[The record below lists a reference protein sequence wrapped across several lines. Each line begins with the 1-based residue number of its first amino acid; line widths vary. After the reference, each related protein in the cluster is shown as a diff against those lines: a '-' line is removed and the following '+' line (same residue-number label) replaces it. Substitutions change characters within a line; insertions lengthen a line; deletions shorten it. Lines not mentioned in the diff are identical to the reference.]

1 VTATLS
7 PSTRQDAIAAATT
20 GTWDLVVVGGGVTGA
35 GVALDA
41 AARGLS
47 VVLLEAGD
55 LAVGTSSR
63 SGKTMHGGLRYLEQ
77 LNFSLVFGA
86 LRERDLT
93 IKTLARIINAGFGR
107 IQFTPDLMPSDITGT
122 NVFNMASSNFNLRR
136 GPVFTDLLLADE
148 INRTPPK
155 TQAALLE
162 AMEERQVTIDGEA
175 HALSPLFT
183 VLATENPIEYE
194 GTYPL
199 PEAQLDRFL
208 LKILLAYPSLEEE
221 QQVIAR
227 WDAGFNARRLDQVD
241 IQPLSDPA
249 AISQCRAEVR
259 NMRVEPGV
267 QHYIVDIVR
276 RTRDHAAAHYG
287 ASPRA
292 AVALLLCSKALSA
305 IRGRDFSTPDDV
317 RDVARPVLRHRLT
330 LRAEAELDGATPDS
344 VITDI
349 LQSAEV
355 PR

>member
-1 VTATLS
+1 MPEYVSNTIAHVTGELRKVIVGQDEPIEQILVALLAEGHALIEGVPGTAKTLTVKTLS
-7 PSTRQDAIAAATT
+7 
-20 GTWDLVVVGGGVTGA
+20 
-35 GVALDA
+35 
-41 AARGLS
+41 
-47 VVLLEAGD
+47 
-55 LAVGTSSR
+55 
-63 SGKTMHGGLRYLEQ
+63 
-77 LNFSLVFGA
+77 
-86 LRERDLT
+86 
-93 IKTLARIINAGFGR
+93 RILNAGFGR

-122 NVFNMASSNFNLRR
+122 NVFNVAESSFSLRR
-136 GPVFTDLLLADE
+136 GPVFTDILLADE

-175 HALSPLFT
+175 YPLSPLFT

-208 LKILLAYPSLEEE
+208 LKIILQYPSVEEE
-221 QQVIAR
+221 HQVVAR
-227 WDAGFNARRLDQVD
+227 WDAGFNARRLNDVQ
-241 IQPLSDPA
+241 IQQLPA
-249 AISQCRAEVR
+249 DAISGCRAEVR

-267 QHYIVDIVR
+267 QRYIVDIVR

-317 RDVARPVLRHRLT
+317 RDIARPVLRHRLT

-349 LQSAEV
+349 LQNAEV